1 MTYISSSKA
10 NQFNDGLIKL
20 HDNSEFN
27 EMRLAGNIAAKTLD
41 YIIPH
46 VVPGVTT
53 EYLDQLCYN
62 FIMYLN
68 EL

>member
-46 VVPGVTT
+46 VV
-53 EYLDQLCYN
+53 
-62 FIMYLN
+62 
-68 EL
+68 